1 MVTVL
6 NKQITEMTGETSYTT
21 KEVGDYPLYALE
33 IYGNSVQEGTPTPET
48 PASIVSVGD
57 DGFDFM
63 IKGAYNINGVAWRT
77 QGEVIT
83 RQPVSAIAKF
93 DEAVTFSV
101 DGGTSYQWQQNTGNG
116 WSDIA
121 TVAGRS
127 KSYKIAGALF
137 RNGYKY
143 RCVVTD
149 GSGNSETSN
158 IATLY
163 VVSADSNV
171 TSGAIPSFAQ
181 LSSLCSI
188 GDVYDEFVY
197 NADGAGK
204 IIKRTKALVLDGS
217 DDEGWVTSASG
228 TRIQLPR
235 LVKGKSVTNAD
246 YGVCLCDRL
255 TSVTPAQT
263 YNGIQGISLQN
274 YENVSAL
281 HICISSLLSN
291 YDLDVWKAW
300 LALNPL
306 TVIYALAEPQEI
318 ELSAIEMANLQQLQT
333 FSGTT
338 NIFNNG
344 NGEMYVKA
352 MTADFEY
359 GHEVGFFDSKT

>member
-21 KEVGDYPLYALE
+21 QKVGNYPLYALK
-33 IYGNSVQEGTPTPET
+33 IYGKSAQNGTPTPET
-48 PASIVSVGD
+48 PAPIASVGD
-57 DGFDFM
+57 DGFDLM
-63 IKGAYNINGVAWRT
+63 VKGTYNINGIAWRT
-77 QGEVIT
+77 QGEIIT
-83 RQPVSAIAKF
+83 RQPVSAIAKV
-93 DEAVTFSV
+93 DEFVTFYV
-101 DGGTSYQWQQNTGNG
+101 DGGTSYQWQQNTGGG
-116 WSDIA
+116 WSNIA

-149 GSGNSETSN
+149 DSGNSETSDV
-158 IATLY
+158 AALY

-171 TSGAIPSFAQ
+171 VSGAIPSFAL

-197 NADGAGK
+197 NADGTGK
-204 IIKRTKALVLDGS
+204 IIKRTEMLVLDGS
-217 DDEGWVTSASG
+217 DDEGWVVSASN

-235 LVKGKSVTNAD
+235 LIKGKSVTNTD
-246 YGVCLCDRL
+246 YGVCLCNRL
-255 TSVTPAQT
+255 KPVTPTQT
-263 YNGIQGISLQN
+263 YNGVEGISLQN
-274 YENVSAL
+274 YENASAL
-281 HICISSLLSN
+281 HICIASLLSN

-300 LALNPL
+300 LAINPL

-318 ELSAIEMANLQQLQT
+318 NLSATETANLQQLQT

-344 NGEMYVKA
+344 NGKMYVKA

-359 GHEVGFFDSKT
+359 GHEVGFFDSKI